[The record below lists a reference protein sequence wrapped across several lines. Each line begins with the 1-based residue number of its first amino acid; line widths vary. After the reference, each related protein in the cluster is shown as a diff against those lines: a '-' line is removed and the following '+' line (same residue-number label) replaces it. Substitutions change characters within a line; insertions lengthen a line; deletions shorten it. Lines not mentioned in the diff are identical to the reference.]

1 MKYGSLE
8 HLNLI
13 NMLAY
18 NPSLTVGEASRK
30 LKQIK
35 NIVLGKG
42 VAVVKRYEYK
52 ELIEPASKLSVSA

>member
-42 VAVVKRYEYK
+42 VAVVKRYEDRK
-52 ELIEPASKLSVSA
+52 SVV